1 MILCI
6 ENFKDSVKIL
16 LELINKFSKVTRYKI
31 SIQKLVACLYTRN
44 ETSENN
50 TESNAIHNNI
60 KNNEILRNT
69 FNQPR
74 ERYAQWKNIMPAK
87 GIKLDINKWKDILY
101 SWISRINIVK
111 ICILLKAIYI
121 VSAIHIKNPIEFA
134 TEIENRS
141 PNCTEPQ
148 IILSS

>member
-1 MILCI
+1 MVKCVTTCISDGMILCI

-44 ETSENN
+44 ATSENN

-74 ERYAQWKNIMPAK
+74 ERYAQ
-87 GIKLDINKWKDILY
+87 
-101 SWISRINIVK
+101 
-111 ICILLKAIYI
+111 
-121 VSAIHIKNPIEFA
+121 
-134 TEIENRS
+134 
-141 PNCTEPQ
+141 
-148 IILSS
+148 